1 MNEFKVGDFV
11 YHFSVPLHLY
21 EVVRVD
27 KNNIDIKDSKYT
39 YMNYPPKYF
48 FKPKVYAGQ
57 TLICKLFKEECVAK
71 THSYIKGLNL
81 DNLGQVNDFPELLEV
96 EYNDGSSNEFNLNG
110 YEFFV
115 PKFKKGQKITWYNKF
130 NKKDFFVVEVTKD
143 SEMTCYGEY
152 FAGVVLNKN
161 EHYEIGKTCNDW
173 VASQFELG
181 EPPFEPKFKKGDLL
195 VASKNETGVP
205 IRTASCDSYF
215 KNGMEYVDVDYTF
228 VEKAKLLSANIFEKY
243 VEPKIEPIFKPKFK
257 KGDAIKGIGEKETSI
272 RTAICD
278 SYFEDGKEWVD
289 IYYSCGLTNKR
300 LNVNVFE
307 KSNSPKFIP
316 SLKKGDV
323 VRFKDGDNFYI
334 LNKDSFMYNGE
345 ELVYI
350 PCISTNVRDLV
361 KYVPAK

>member
-11 YHFSVPLHLY
+11 YHFSDPLHLY

-27 KNNIDIKDSKYT
+27 KNNIDIKDSKNT

-57 TLICKLFKEECVAK
+57 TLICKHFKEECVAK
-71 THSYIKGLNL
+71 THSYIKGLNF

-96 EYNDGSSNEFNLNG
+96 EYDDGSSNEFELNN

-115 PKFKKGQKITWYNKF
+115 PKFKKGDKVDYLIGGDVRYTDILVLENSAIHYNIEMVNLKF
-130 NKKDFFVVEVTKD
+130 HDNSQGWHDVKYVQLRKFV
-143 SEMTCYGEY
+143 
-152 FAGVVLNKN
+152 
-161 EHYEIGKTCNDW
+161 
-173 VASQFELG
+173 
-181 EPPFEPKFKKGDLL
+181 PKFRKGDLL
-195 VASKNETGVP
+195 VTSKNETIS

-215 KNGMEYVDVDYTF
+215 KDGREYVDVDYTYGP
-228 VEKAKLLSANIFEKY
+228 KAKLLSANIFEKY
-243 VEPKIEPIFKPKFK
+243 VEPKIEPVFKPKFK
-257 KGDAIKGIGEKETSI
+257 KGDRLKAIGERDSSI

-278 SYFEDGKEWVD
+278 SYFEDGEERVD

-307 KSNSPKFIP
+307 KDNSPKFIP

-334 LNKDSFMYNGE
+334 LNKDSFMYNGA

-350 PCISTNVRDLV
+350 PCISTNVKNLV